1 MYDGTSFLPPLLYN
15 KFTCK
20 SVGEIAT
27 RLVFN
32 SRADGA
38 KRRRLGYKSPPPPAI
53 YTRGNESIG
62 EV

>member
-1 MYDGTSFLPPLLYN
+1 MYAGTSFLPPLLYN

-32 SRADGA
+32 PRADGA
-38 KRRRLGYKSPPPPAI
+38 KRRARVLIPPGYLHPGS
-53 YTRGNESIG
+53 ESIS